1 MSNTTSTA
9 WSVTKRS
16 TAVNSGA
23 VVDGISPISLYSGM
37 VPNLAFNIA
46 MIVIWGI
53 LLTSQILLIWMK
65 QYWFSVAFIC
75 TGILE
80 VLGYIGRTWSHYN
93 VYAMNPFLLQMI
105 CLTIAPVFTMGG
117 IYYQLAKLIEI
128 YGHKYSLLPS
138 PMAYSYI
145 FICFDIISLAV
156 QAAGGGV
163 AGSESSSGDDS
174 TQGDN
179 IFIAGLALQVA
190 SMSIFMMLMAH
201 MYYVVYVET
210 RFKHIG
216 RRKFSFSIFKIKQ
229 SEIDYLYRKKY
240 HDLRQNPDRW
250 SFHYFPYA
258 LTLSV
263 LTVFVRC
270 SYRLAELVAGWKGYL
285 IIHENYFII
294 LDSLMMSLATTT
306 LTIFHPGFA
315 FLGRRM
321 SIPVTRG
328 HVDPET
334 VVVQNV
340 ETDKEQGSFS
350 EEDERTKEKKS
361 LFKRPFREIIK
372 GPFSKKN
379 NSTSESRDS
388 DGGSIVMQA
397 NIV

>member
-1 MSNTTSTA
+1 
-9 WSVTKRS
+9 
-16 TAVNSGA
+16 
-23 VVDGISPISLYSGM
+23 
-37 VPNLAFNIA
+37 
-46 MIVIWGI
+46 
-53 LLTSQILLIWMK
+53 
-65 QYWFSVAFIC
+65 
-75 TGILE
+75 
-80 VLGYIGRTWSHYN
+80 
-93 VYAMNPFLLQMI
+93 MNPFLLQMI

-190 SMSIFMMLMAH
+190 SMSIFMMLMGH
-201 MYYVVYVET
+201 MYYVAYVET

-216 RRKFSFSIFKIKQ
+216 RKKFSFSIFKIKQ

-258 LTLSV
+258 LTLAV

-270 SYRLAELVAGWKGYL
+270 CYRLAELVAGWSGYL
-285 IIHENYFII
+285 ITHENYFII
-294 LDSLMMSLATTT
+294 LDSLMMALATTT
-306 LTIFHPGFA
+306 LTVFHPGFA
-315 FLGRRM
+315 FNGRSM
-321 SIPVTRG
+321 AIPITHGRL
-328 HVDPET
+328 DPET
-334 VVVQNV
+334 VVVHHT

-350 EEDERTKEKKS
+350 EEDERTREKKY
-361 LFKRPFREIIK
+361 LFKKPFCEVIK
-372 GPFSKKN
+372 SPFNRKN
-379 NSTSESRDS
+379 NDTFDSGNSDDTSM
-388 DGGSIVMQA
+388 VVQA